1 MAKYFQMT
9 RIINCIVMLAVQ
21 LISTNSFSFA
31 PVQVRVKQSSL
42 SVIVDTNSL
51 LLHANNSPD
60 WGLLLAN
67 NSPDWGLLEGRIG
80 SCLHPAAMISMFG
93 LSVSVGLKGFKWR
106 RQRTIGQE
114 ISDLKKTL
122 APVAEGE
129 VLVPLSSADSATT
142 KQISEFTTERKT
154 LASENNREKHYESGV
169 LLAAIGTFFA
179 IEGPLNTYARAG
191 KLFPGPHL
199 YAGAGLVCLWAA
211 AAACVPQ
218 MQKGSET
225 ARTLHIGLNAVGTG
239 LFAWQ
244 IYTGYPILMKVVEL
258 TKFP

>member
-9 RIINCIVMLAVQ
+9 RIITCIVTLAVQ

-51 LLHANNSPD
+51 LLHANSD

-93 LSVSVGLKGFKWR
+93 LSVSTGLKGFKWR

-129 VLVPLSSADSATT
+129 ALSSADSATT